1 MMEMLER
8 FVVAVEK
15 IAIAMESRAESI
27 AAAANVLEEHREAM
41 APSNPDVRSETTPDR
56 EEIKKQLDALGIAYA
71 PKTRTENLMQM
82 LVEAQKVNPVPAEP
96 VPAEPVPAEPMST
109 EEAHKQ
115 IREGLKRVAVQHGSD
130 KAREM
135 LRTHAGG
142 AENVS
147 AVQPEFYR
155 PLIDALAEV

>member
-15 IAIAMESRAESI
+15 IAAAMESRAESI
-27 AAAANVLEEHREAM
+27 AAAADVLEEHREAVEL
-41 APSNPDVRSETTPDR
+41 SNPDVRSETVPNR
-56 EEIKKQLDALGIAYA
+56 EDIKKQLDELGVVYA

-82 LVEAQKVNPVPAEP
+82 LVEAQKVNP

>member
-15 IAIAMESRAESI
+15 IAAAMESRAESI
-27 AAAANVLEEHREAM
+27 AAAANVLEEHREAV
-41 APSNPDVRSETTPDR
+41 DETLPNR
-56 EEIKKQLDALGIAYA
+56 EDIKKQLDELGVVYA

-82 LVEAQKVNPVPAEP
+82 LVEAQKVNP

>member
-15 IAIAMESRAESI
+15 IAAAMESRAESI
-27 AAAANVLEEHREAM
+27 AAAANVLEEHREAVEL
-41 APSNPDVRSETTPDR
+41 SNPDVHSETLPNR
-56 EEIKKQLDALGIAYA
+56 EDIKKQLDELGVVYA

-82 LVEAQKVNPVPAEP
+82 LVEAQKVNP

>member
-1 MMEMLER
+1 MEMLER

-15 IAIAMESRAESI
+15 IAAAMESRAESI
-27 AAAANVLEEHREAM
+27 AAAANVLEEHREAVEL
-41 APSNPDVRSETTPDR
+41 SNPDVHSETLPNR
-56 EEIKKQLDALGIAYA
+56 EDIKKQLDELGVVYA

-82 LVEAQKVNPVPAEP
+82 LVEAQKVNP

>member
-15 IAIAMESRAESI
+15 IAAAMESRAESI
-27 AAAANVLEEHREAM
+27 AAAADVLEEHREAVEL
-41 APSNPDVRSETTPDR
+41 SNPDVRSETVPNR
-56 EEIKKQLDALGIAYA
+56 EDIKKQLDELGVVYA

-96 VPAEPVPAEPMST
+96 VPAEPMST

-115 IREGLKRVAVQHGSD
+115 IREGLKRVAAQHGSD

>member
-15 IAIAMESRAESI
+15 IAAAMESRAESI
-27 AAAANVLEEHREAM
+27 AAAANVLKEHREAVEL
-41 APSNPDVRSETTPDR
+41 SNPDVHSETLPNR
-56 EEIKKQLDALGIAYA
+56 EDIKKQLDELGVVYA

-96 VPAEPVPAEPMST
+96 VPAEPMRT

-135 LRTHAGG
+135 LKLHAGG